1 MEKINRFMNI
11 LKKLKVLKKDKKII
25 IGSLVCGIFITMF
38 VSGSAYAKKVSDDI
52 SGSVIRF
59 HVLANSDEEYDQ
71 QLKLSVRDEILKS
84 ISKDMN
90 ECTDREDA
98 EAYLESHTDEITAI
112 AKKVIAEKGYDYEVC
127 TTLSTEHYPVRY
139 YENAVFP
146 EGNYESL
153 RVIIGSG
160 EGHNWWCVMY
170 PPLCLNGEAVGY
182 EDDNMLK
189 EVLSDESYEVV
200 VLSEDNA
207 VPKMKFKVVELWASI
222 NN

>member
-1 MEKINRFMNI
+1 MERINGILNI
-11 LKKLKVLKKDKKII
+11 LKKDKKSIAL
-25 IGSLVCGIFITMF
+25 SLLFGLLITVI
-38 VSGSAYAKKVSDDI
+38 VSANAYAKRVSNDI
-52 SGSVIRF
+52 CGSVVRF

-71 QLKLSVRDEILKS
+71 QLKLNVRDEILKS
-84 ISKDMN
+84 MSEDMN
-90 ECTDREDA
+90 KCTDREAA
-98 EAYLESHTDEITAI
+98 EEYLRSHTDEITSI
-112 AKKVIAEKGYDYEVC
+112 AKKVIAENGYDYDVC

-146 EGNYESL
+146 EGDYESL

-182 EDDNMLK
+182 TDDNMLK

-200 VLSEDNA
+200 VMSEDNT